1 MLFITVIFIC
11 LKVILAGISNA
22 FSPIIV
28 AVSTV
33 YFIHLFVFMDPTVNW
48 ACKGS
53 RCALLKRI
61 IPKPCP
67 LPTRPVEKLSS
78 MKPIP
83 GAKKGRDCWFNLKG
97 IRLEVKHKLWWFYIS
112 TLLLI
117 LHSPVPPQKINVG
130 QVFHNCLF
138 IINSKYLLHF
148 FTGKTFLQHIVVGW
162 GCNTKIALLS
172 IHHPLRPT

>member
-1 MLFITVIFIC
+1 MALD
-11 LKVILAGISNA
+11 SHR
-22 FSPIIV
+22 S
-28 AVSTV
+28 
-33 YFIHLFVFMDPTVNW
+33 MDPTVNW

>member
-1 MLFITVIFIC
+1 MTALDSHRT
-11 LKVILAGISNA
+11 
-22 FSPIIV
+22 
-28 AVSTV
+28 
-33 YFIHLFVFMDPTVNW
+33 MDPTVNW

-83 GAKKGRDCWFNLKG
+83 GAKKGGDCWFNLKG
-97 IRLEVKHKLWWFYIS
+97 IRLEVKHKLWWFHIS

-117 LHSPVPPQKINVG
+117 LPPSIGSWVVTSKLEVLGLCSESNQVSMYQIIDPVKTRQLPTFKYTWLVPGEFCKAFKIHCALVSPNLNVE
-130 QVFHNCLF
+130 
-138 IINSKYLLHF
+138 K
-148 FTGKTFLQHIVVGW
+148 
-162 GCNTKIALLS
+162 
-172 IHHPLRPT
+172 